1 MIVLLNDILEIALQM
16 LLNDVE
22 IEIKMPLSSQLQPSI
37 WRSSSSPKEGKR
49 AKFNDDILNLVSP
62 SLIIKWFVIILH
74 MVARKR
80 HNSCESSR
88 MIQLNRITIA
98 FWVKWNWLSKQFDSA
113 ILWDKFLSYLIWVD
127 LQNENLTRRKIQ
139 YGCINTRDTRQKEKQ
154 RNWKYKDEFN

>member
-113 ILWDKFLSYLIWVD
+113 ILWDIKCGWS
-127 LQNENLTRRKIQ
+127 KIKITQ
-139 YGCINTRDTRQKEKQ
+139 IK
-154 RNWKYKDEFN
+154 WILKYKMKTLHEERYNMVV